1 MPQQSRDEHISGL
14 TKVAV
19 MLLTFPD
26 DIAREILKEFE
37 PEEIEAIGKE
47 TNKLKFVDKETILKV
62 QEEFERKMVKN
73 NETINDGHVKFRELM
88 EKAFGKERAE
98 ALLDSISTKTG
109 MPGEFLK
116 TCDPKVLANL
126 LRGEHPQTIALVV
139 STLSTKKACDTINL
153 LPEKLKS
160 DVLMR
165 MVDLGK
171 VDRNVIEDVENV
183 LKEQLEAINY
193 VEGKQLGGVEA
204 VANIINQFDRTTE
217 TVILETIEKE
227 KPALADRIRQLMFTF
242 EDFLHLE
249 DKNIQVILK
258 EISSDDLLIAMKGA
272 SDSLKEKIFSNM
284 SERASTML
292 KEDMETRGPV
302 RISDV
307 EQAQVRIA
315 MSAKKLEEEGKIS
328 LSRDNDQYV

>member
-1 MPQQSRDEHISGL
+1 MPQQIREEHISGL
-14 TKVAV
+14 TKVAI

-47 TNKLKFVDKETILKV
+47 TNKLKFVDKGTILKV

-193 VEGKQLGGVEA
+193 VEGKQLGGVEV

-227 KPALADRIRQLMFTF
+227 KPVLADRIRQLMFTF

-249 DKNIQVILK
+249 DKNIQMILK
-258 EISSDDLLIAMKGA
+258 EISTDDLLIAMKGA

-284 SERASTML
+284 SERAATML